1 MGPSQNIV
9 RFREICFTALVKSE
23 KSRKMLLSSQVK
35 NEGYD
40 GREASKDDDMEPSQW
55 NLPGSLLYSVT
66 IITTIGNQNQ
76 EPAILDL

>member
-1 MGPSQNIV
+1 
-9 RFREICFTALVKSE
+9 
-23 KSRKMLLSSQVK
+23 MLLSSQVK

>member
-1 MGPSQNIV
+1 M
-9 RFREICFTALVKSE
+9 
-23 KSRKMLLSSQVK
+23 K

-76 EPAILDL
+76 EPAGTLSASFIFAMYLVFTLWLQPTSKIPKE

>member
-1 MGPSQNIV
+1 M
-9 RFREICFTALVKSE
+9 
-23 KSRKMLLSSQVK
+23 K

-66 IITTIGNQNQ
+66 IITTIGYGHIAPKTGWGQI
-76 EPAILDL
+76 ATMVYAFFG

>member
-1 MGPSQNIV
+1 M
-9 RFREICFTALVKSE
+9 
-23 KSRKMLLSSQVK
+23 K